1 VGRRLCILA
10 ATLAS
15 VVQVTPA
22 LALTHKERSLVTLI
36 NDVRH
41 RNGVPSLAY
50 DSTLDRAAS
59 AHTLDMLHRRYFA
72 HGDFVDRLLSFG
84 VVGHRVGENLAW
96 GHGVYS
102 DPRLIVREWLA
113 SPEHRLVLLDRRYQ
127 RVGVAAASG
136 PFAGWAEATVV
147 TADFAGS

>member
-15 VVQVTPA
+15 ALPATPA
-22 LALTHKERSLVTLI
+22 LALTHQERSLVALI

-41 RNGVPSLAY
+41 QSGVRSLAY

-59 AHTLDMLHRRYFA
+59 AHTLDMLHRHYFA
-72 HGDFVDRLLSFG
+72 HGDFVHRLLSFG

-96 GHGVYS
+96 GHGAYS
-102 DPRLIVREWLA
+102 DPRLIVRAWLA

-127 RVGVAAASG
+127 RVGVGAATG
-136 PFAGWAEATVV
+136 PFAGWAEATVF
-147 TADFAGS
+147 TADFAG

>member
-1 VGRRLCILA
+1 MGRRLCILA

-15 VVQVTPA
+15 ALPA
-22 LALTHKERSLVTLI
+22 TSASALTHEERSLVVLI

-50 DSTLDRAAS
+50 DSALDRAAS
-59 AHTLDMLHRRYFA
+59 AHTLDMLHRRNFA
-72 HGDFVDRLLSFG
+72 YGDFVGRLLSFG
-84 VVGHRVGENLAW
+84 VAGHRVGENLAW

-102 DPRLIVREWLA
+102 DPRLIVRAWLA
-113 SPEHRLVLLDRRYQ
+113 SPDHRVVLLSRRYQ

-147 TADFAGS
+147 TADFAGG

>member
-102 DPRLIVREWLA
+102 DPRLIVRAWLA
-113 SPEHRLVLLDRRYQ
+113 SPEHRIVLLDRRYQ

-136 PFAGWAEATVV
+136 PFAGWAEAIVV
-147 TADFAGS
+147 TADFAGG